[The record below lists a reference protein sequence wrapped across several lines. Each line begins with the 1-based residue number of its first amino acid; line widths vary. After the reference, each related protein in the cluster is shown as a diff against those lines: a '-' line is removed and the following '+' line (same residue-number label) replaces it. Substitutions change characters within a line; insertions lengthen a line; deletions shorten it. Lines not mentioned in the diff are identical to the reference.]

1 MTVELMPRS
10 TSQDVSGF
18 ALFSQGDEGEA
29 HVMAHRMLD
38 EGRHELGHRLLGDWL
53 GSNDGSG
60 SCWTHLQWH
69 MGVFELAVGQWDAA
83 LSRFERE
90 ILPVIVSSQ
99 DALTDGPA
107 MLWRLTLAAP
117 RPVDFDWEPVR
128 NAAARQLAEP
138 CDAYVE
144 LHCLLALAGAGDRQG
159 LDRWMKGRRAAV
171 GPKSKVLTAMG
182 AGLRAFAAGDFRLA
196 APVLASAAPQVSLLG
211 GSQAQNELFREI
223 AELSWT
229 RSQQSL
235 RAA

>member
-1 MTVELMPRS
+1 MTLELMPRS

-18 ALFSQGDEGEA
+18 ALFSRGDAGEA

-38 EGRHELGHRLLGDWL
+38 EGRHELGHRLLGAWL
-53 GSNDGSG
+53 GNNDGSG

-83 LSRFERE
+83 LRRFERE
-90 ILPVIVSSQ
+90 ILPVVRSSQ

-107 MLWRLTLAAP
+107 MLWRLALAAP
-117 RPVDFDWEPVR
+117 RPMDFDWEPAR
-128 NAAARQLAEP
+128 EAAARRLAEP

-144 LHCLLALAGAGDRQG
+144 LHCLLALAGAGDLHG
-159 LDRWMKGRRAAV
+159 LDHWMNTRRTAP

-182 AGLRAFAAGDFRLA
+182 VGLRAFAAGDYRLA
-196 APVLASAAPQVSLLG
+196 GPVLAGAAPQVSLLG
-211 GSQAQNELFREI
+211 GSHAQNELFTQI
-223 AELSWT
+223 AQLSWT
-229 RSQQSL
+229 RSQQAL